1 MATKKEKNKII
12 KLPIMAQHYVKSL
25 ISHNKYDNIV
35 EKIIEE
41 RMKNPVAKEVRTP
54 KFKSQVVKSKKIY
67 DRKKPH
73 EDWYRVIT

>member
-12 KLPIMAQHYVKSL
+12 KLPIVAQHYVKSL

-54 KFKSQVVKSKKIY
+54 KYKAQVVKSKKVY
-67 DRKKPH
+67 NRKR
-73 EDWYRVIT
+73 EY